1 MRAVIIALI
10 CYALAY
16 CQAVHFNLEMAFSS
30 PHWMNTNGWEDM
42 TWD

>member
-1 MRAVIIALI
+1 MKAVTIALI

-30 PHWMNTNGWEDM
+30 PCWMNTNGWEEM
-42 TWD
+42 TWE